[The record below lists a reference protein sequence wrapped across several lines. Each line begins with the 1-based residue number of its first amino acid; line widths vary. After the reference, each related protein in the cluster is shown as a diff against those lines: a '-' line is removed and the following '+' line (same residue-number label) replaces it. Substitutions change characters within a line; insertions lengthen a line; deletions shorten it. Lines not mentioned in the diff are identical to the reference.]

1 MSDWQRIIDNCE
13 MAGLKTPED
22 MFDVSECIDELDNQV
37 RKLKKEI
44 KELNKQTSSIGC
56 FDKDELKTAYRI
68 GFNHGKHCAS
78 YQGDD
83 IVNVLIKAREWNN
96 NINWD

>member
-1 MSDWQRIIDNCE
+1 

-44 KELNKQTSSIGC
+44 IE
-56 FDKDELKTAYRI
+56 
-68 GFNHGKHCAS
+68 
-78 YQGDD
+78 
-83 IVNVLIKAREWNN
+83 
-96 NINWD
+96 